1 MNRNI
6 IIFIIVSV
14 VVAVIVFFA
23 ITKKSSNNFGDATVL
38 LLEEGRY
45 VLACD
50 DANSIY
56 KIILDMQ
63 KEYAEDP
70 EKYSGLD
77 NISDNPENLSK
88 TMKEFEESM
97 NDFNAKLQVLYAGDE
112 VKLEAVLDM
121 VGRKIAEIMQVSILE
136 SFKMISKEDSK
147 EYINIEFCGA
157 DPKEGWVSPFDQD
170 LTSVFDRSEDTEA
183 GDNGTK

>member
-14 VVAVIVFFA
+14 VVAGIVFFA
-23 ITKKSSNNFGDATVL
+23 ITKKSANNFGDATVML
-38 LLEEGRY
+38 FEEGKDA
-45 VLACD
+45 LACD
-50 DANSIY
+50 DAKSIY

-63 KEYAEDP
+63 KEYTDDP
-70 EKYSGLD
+70 QKYSGLD
-77 NISDNPENLSK
+77 NISDNPEEMSK
-88 TMKEFEESM
+88 TMKEFEKSM
-97 NDFNAKLQVLYAGDE
+97 NDFNTKLQILYANDE
-112 VKLEAVLDM
+112 TKLEAVLDM

-147 EYINIEFCGA
+147 EYINIEFCGV

-170 LTSVFDRSEDTEA
+170 LTTVFDRSV
-183 GDNGTK
+183 DNNSN